1 MPEKERKEHPAP
13 QEDNTP
19 AALVL
24 VDTSPRWLYGH
35 TIADDVDP
43 AFGSW
48 CQSLANLVRRLNA
61 VARFLEEQ
69 KPAIPVVAVEQEHL
83 RWFRTPHAHMSLAL
97 AGLYGDACVKEAAR
111 QLRRRGHS
119 IVVIGDLCV
128 WEAPVGPSYPVPV
141 CRAEELWAG
150 IGKWVADLDLH
161 CPISWDG
168 QMLFTSPL
176 GGIP

>member
-1 MPEKERKEHPAP
+1 M
-13 QEDNTP
+13 
-19 AALVL
+19 
-24 VDTSPRWLYGH
+24 
-35 TIADDVDP
+35 DP

-48 CQSLANLVRRLNA
+48 CQALAHFVRRLNA

-69 KPAIPVVAVEQEHL
+69 KPAVPIVAVEQEHL
-83 RWFRTPHAHMSLAL
+83 RWFRTPHAPMERPWRAARPRAAHYRRSIVSLAL

-150 IGKWVADLDLH
+150 IGKWVADFDLQ

-176 GGIP
+176 GGKP